1 MVSNSEYLLF
11 LRELDRLLIDLNN
24 CYDQDV
30 FNHIYQDIQL
40 LRNALALT
48 ATE

>member
-1 MVSNSEYLLF
+1 MVSDSEYLLF
-11 LRELDRLLIDLNN
+11 HRELDRLLIDLNN
-24 CYDQDV
+24 CCDQNV
-30 FNHIYQDIQL
+30 LNHIYLDIQL

>member
-1 MVSNSEYLLF
+1 MVSDSEFLLF

-24 CYDQDV
+24 CCDPQV
-30 FNHIYQDIQL
+30 FTHIYQDIQL

-48 ATE
+48 ATD